1 MTLGADDRRLS
12 SVTEIGRSVRKN
24 PKDSELGK
32 LRAPQIVERETVLRD
47 SGRIGSPMARE
58 LRSPGS
64 EIAGKCTEEIELL
77 PL

>member
-1 MTLGADDRRLS
+1 
-12 SVTEIGRSVRKN
+12 
-24 PKDSELGK
+24 
-32 LRAPQIVERETVLRD
+32 LRD